1 MKTNSNKSKALEA
14 APIRPLA
21 YLNRKMK
28 QTRENQA
35 VVTTQAVTK
44 LYRDAEVTVCIP
56 EVLIFSYV
64 FSSSYFEPTRRWC

>member
-1 MKTNSNKSKALEA
+1 MEA

-21 YLNRKMK
+21 YFNRKMK

-44 LYRDAEVTVCIP
+44 LYQDVEATVRIP
-56 EVLIFSYV
+56 EVLIFS
-64 FSSSYFEPTRRWC
+64 